1 MTIERKVLFASDFLR
16 QAKQLRKK
24 HHHLENDLTPLVD
37 QLRSG
42 STPGDRVPGT
52 QAIVYKVRV
61 KSSDQAKGTRGGFRI
76 IYYVKTGD
84 TVALLSIYIKNEQAD
99 LSANRIRQM
108 IHEFE
113 QSIEE

>member
-1 MTIERKVLFASDFLR
+1 MTSKRRVLFAPDFLR

-24 HHHLENDLTPLVD
+24 HHHLDDDLTPLLD
-37 QLRSG
+37 QLRRG
-42 STPGDRVPGT
+42 DTPGDRIPGT
-52 QAIVYKVRV
+52 QAVVYKVRL

-76 IYYVKTGD
+76 VYYVKAADIVT
-84 TVALLSIYIKNEQAD
+84 LLSIYIKSERAD
-99 LSANRIRQM
+99 LSAKRIRQM